1 VPQAR
6 TTATIV
12 YFKWGQ
18 SCPDLFIKKKKITQ
32 LINGKLDK
40 NRYNKARREQR
51 QNTSD
56 L

>member
-18 SCPDLFIKKKKITQ
+18 SCPDLKKRIAQ